1 MSTSQEFDII
11 IYGASGFTGRLVAEY
26 LNRQYG
32 TDTSLKWAM
41 AGRSETK
48 LATVRDEMGLPADT
62 PLVTADA
69 NDTASLEEMARRA
82 RIIITTVGP
91 YQLYGESLVAA
102 CAETGTDY
110 VDLCGEPIWMRQ
122 MIEKYETKAMET
134 GARIVFSCG
143 FDSIPSDL
151 GILLLQDKAKEMFG
165 APLPRVKGRVRKMQG
180 TFSGGT
186 AASLKASMSAI
197 QADPS
202 LMQHMIN
209 PYSLAPGFTGP
220 QQPKGMKPEHDET
233 LDMWVAP
240 FIMAAINTKNV
251 HRSNAMM
258 NHAYGAD
265 FLYDEM
271 MVTGPGE
278 TGKAMAE
285 AIASDNPLAREDG
298 PKPGEGPS
306 KVEREAG
313 HYDILYIG
321 LGQNGERLDV
331 AVTGDKDPGYGSTSK
346 MLAESAIC
354 LIRECEETPGGIWTT
369 APAMGHKLIKRLV
382 DHAGLTFEVE
392 KTKLP
397 HSTT

>member
-1 MSTSQEFDII
+1 MSTPHEFDII

-26 LNRQYG
+26 LNTQYG
-32 TDTSLKWAM
+32 QGDSPKWAM
-41 AGRSETK
+41 AGRSAEK
-48 LATVRDEMGLPADT
+48 LAAVRDEMGLPADT
-62 PLVTADA
+62 PLVTADT
-69 NDTASLEEMARRA
+69 NSPESLTAMCQRA

-91 YQLYGESLVAA
+91 YTLYGEALVAA

-122 MIEKYETKAMET
+122 MIDKYETKAIAS

-151 GILLLQDKAKEMFG
+151 GILFLQDEAKKAFG
-165 APLPRVKGRVRKMQG
+165 APVPRVKGRVRKMQG

-186 AASLKASMSAI
+186 AASLNASMAAI

-209 PYSLAPGFTGP
+209 PYALAPGFSGP
-220 QQPKGMKPEHDET
+220 EQPKGMKPEHDDT
-233 LDMWVAP
+233 IGMWVAP
-240 FIMAAINTKNV
+240 FIMAAINTKTV

-258 NHAYGAD
+258 SHAYGEN
-265 FLYDEM
+265 FVYDEM
-271 MVTGPGE
+271 MVAGPGDK
-278 TGKAMAE
+278 GKAMAE
-285 AIASDNPLAREDG
+285 AIASVNPLAGDDA

-306 KVEREAG
+306 KEEREAG
-313 HYDILYIG
+313 YYDILYVG
-321 LGQNGERLDV
+321 LGENGERIDV

-354 LIRECEETPGGIWTT
+354 LIEDCADTPGGIWTT
-369 APAMGHKLIKRLV
+369 APAMGHKLIDRLV
-382 DHAGLTFEVE
+382 KNAGLTFDVV
-392 KTKLP
+392 
-397 HSTT
+397 S